1 MIKLIDDWLNR
12 TTMYRL
18 VAYYLAFLIAV
29 ATLLSFAHV
38 LPYDPFALLFTTG
51 YLIAVCWITNTLFA
65 KAFGVPT
72 NVESVYITALILALI
87 ITPLSGY
94 PDLLFI
100 GWMGVLVIA
109 SKFIIAIRGK
119 HLFNPAAFGVA
130 VVALT
135 VNQTASWWIG
145 NLPMLPFVLAGGIL
159 LVRKLR
165 HPGMVVSFLA
175 VALLTTLIFSAR
187 DGSNVLTS
195 FAQILVA
202 SPLLF
207 FGFVILTEP
216 LTMPPTN
223 MLQLIYGA
231 VVGFLFSP
239 QVHFGSFYITPEL
252 AILMGNVLS
261 YLVSPKQKLVLQLK
275 AKVHLGADLWDFIFV
290 PNQKLS
296 YAPGQYM
303 EWTLA
308 HPDPDSRGNRRFFT
322 LASSPTENGLRLGVR
337 FPPEP
342 SSFKEAMLGM
352 NGDTLITAAQLAG
365 DFTLPRNRKR
375 KIVLIA
381 GGIGITPY
389 RSMIK
394 YLLDKNERCPIT
406 LFYAARTAA
415 DLVYRD
421 VFEQARQ
428 KLGIKT
434 VYTLTDTNN
443 LPPTWQG
450 KVGRISA
457 AMIKSE
463 VPDYSHALFYLSG
476 PNGMVEDFERI
487 LFNMGINP
495 RYIKKDYFPGFA

>member
-1 MIKLIDDWLNR
+1 MIKLIDNWLNR

-18 VAYYLAFLIAV
+18 VAYYLASLIAV
-29 ATLLSFAHV
+29 AALLSFARV

-65 KAFGVPT
+65 KAFSVPT

-87 ITPLSGY
+87 ISPLSGY

-100 GWMGVLVIA
+100 GWMGVLAIA

-165 HPGMVVSFLA
+165 HPGMVISFLT

-187 DGSNVLTS
+187 DGGNILTS

-207 FGFVILTEP
+207 FSFVILTEP

-223 MLQLIYGA
+223 ILQVIYA
-231 VVGFLFSP
+231 AIVGFLFSP
-239 QVHFGSFYITPEL
+239 QVHFGSLYITPEL
-252 AILMGNVLS
+252 AMLMGNVFS

-308 HPDPDSRGNRRFFT
+308 HPDPRGNRRFFT
-322 LASSPTENGLRLGVR
+322 LASSPTENSLRLGVR
-337 FPPEP
+337 FPPDP

-352 NGDTLITAAQLAG
+352 NEDTLITAAQLAG
-365 DFTLPRNRKR
+365 DFTLPHNRKR
-375 KIVLIA
+375 QIVLIA

-394 YLLDKNERCPIT
+394 YLLDKNESHPIT

-415 DLVYRD
+415 DFVYRD

-428 KLGIKT
+428 KLGIQT

-443 LPPTWQG
+443 LPPAWQG
-450 KVGRISA
+450 KAGRISA

-487 LFNMGINP
+487 LLNMGVNP
-495 RYIKKDYFPGFA
+495 RHIKKDYFPGFA